1 MDTPDDAGDPDALYY
16 DRQGQPIDPAEHA
29 RLKGDLAYRRVA
41 LDELRSVG
49 VSTVWVGAYTHCDE
63 QGRPLIFETCCFE
76 RAQAETGQGAPPP
89 PWLSRQLAIGVE
101 VVGRYATEADA
112 LAGHAMAVSTL
123 RTVAGHAEAVATL
136 RAAADASDPRVFRA
150 LSELADAL
158 TAQGRRL
165 YAVAVETSGPV
176 PDIHTPGEVRVVHV
190 RSDGRPWAEV
200 IAAETLARQQE
211 AKP

>member
-1 MDTPDDAGDPDALYY
+1 MTDPLQPLYFNRAAEPIERDEWLRLTSDPKYRLVAHDVVGCTDIQTAWAGLPLDQHSDP
-16 DRQGQPIDPAEHA
+16 
-29 RLKGDLAYRRVA
+29 
-41 LDELRSVG
+41 
-49 VSTVWVGAYTHCDE
+49 
-63 QGRPLIFETCCFE
+63 PLIFETV
-76 RAQAETGQGAPPP
+76 AAGD
-89 PWLSRQLAIGVE
+89 VE
-101 VVGRYATEADA
+101 PFKQRYATEPEAI
-112 LAGHAMAVSTL
+112 
-123 RTVAGHAEAVATL
+123 AGHAEAVATL

-176 PDIHTPGEVRVVHV
+176 PDLTSPGEVRVVHV
-190 RSDGRPWAEV
+190 RNDGRPWAEV

>member
-1 MDTPDDAGDPDALYY
+1 MSDEAFQY
-16 DRQGQPIDPAEHA
+16 DRQGLPISDAEYE
-29 RLKGDLAYRRVA
+29 RLKADPAYRRVA
-41 LDELRSVG
+41 FDELRSVG
-49 VSTVWVGAYTHCDE
+49 VSTVWVGAYTQRDD
-63 QGRPLIFETCCFE
+63 QDRPLIFETCCFE

-89 PWLSRQLAIGVE
+89 PWLSQGVAIGVE

-112 LAGHAMAVSTL
+112 LAGHAMAVAAL
-123 RTVAGHAEAVATL
+123 RTVAGHAAAIATL
-136 RAAADASDPRVFRA
+136 RTAADASDPRVFRA

-158 TAQGRRL
+158 TAQGRQL

-190 RSDGRPWAEV
+190 RSDGRPWSEV